1 MKGQVEGFR
10 SDGARDARGASFDE
24 MRYTGCVRIHARKGT
39 VPMTIGES
47 RPNGSSR
54 TEVATLGGGC
64 FWCLEAV
71 YEELRGVEKVES
83 GYSGGPVANPTYQQV
98 CTGTTGHAEVVQV
111 TFDPDVVSFREIL
124 EVFFTIH
131 DPTTLNRQGAD
142 VGPQYR
148 SAIFY
153 HDEEQ
158 RRVAEGLISELEAEG
173 LWSDPIV
180 TEVTP
185 FEAYYV
191 AEDYHQG
198 YYRNNG
204 YQPYCQVVIAP
215 KVAKFRKQ
223 YLERL
228 KA

>member
-1 MKGQVEGFR
+1 
-10 SDGARDARGASFDE
+10 
-24 MRYTGCVRIHARKGT
+24 
-39 VPMTIGES
+39 MTIEDHS
-47 RPNGSSR
+47 NGNSQ
-54 TEVATLGGGC
+54 TATLGGGC

-71 YEELRGVEKVES
+71 YEELRGVESVVS
-83 GYSGGPVANPTYQQV
+83 GYSGGHVPNPTYRQV
-98 CTGTTGHAEVVQV
+98 CSETTGHAEVVQV
-111 TFDPDVVSFREIL
+111 TFDPEVVTFREIL

-142 VGPQYR
+142 VGESYR

-153 HDEEQ
+153 HGEEQ
-158 RRVAEGLISELEAEG
+158 KRVAEEVISNLESEG
-173 LWSDPIV
+173 VWNNPIV

-185 FEAYYV
+185 FSEFYV
-191 AEDYHQG
+191 AEDYHQE

-223 YLERL
+223 HLERL

>member
-1 MKGQVEGFR
+1 M
-10 SDGARDARGASFDE
+10 
-24 MRYTGCVRIHARKGT
+24 
-39 VPMTIGES
+39 VPMTVDDGQS
-47 RPNGSSR
+47 VSSR

-71 YEELRGVEKVES
+71 YDELRGVESVES
-83 GYSGGPVANPTYQQV
+83 GYSGGSVPNPTYRQV
-98 CTGTTGHAEVVQV
+98 VTGTTGHAEVVQV
-111 TFDPDVVSFREIL
+111 TFDPEAVSFREIL

-158 RRVAEGLISELEAEG
+158 RRVAEELISELEAEG
-173 LWSDPIV
+173 VWDHPIV

-185 FEAYYV
+185 FERFYI
-191 AEDYHQG
+191 AEDYHQE
-198 YYRNNG
+198 YYRNNA
-204 YQPYCQVVIAP
+204 YQPYCQVVITP

>member
-1 MKGQVEGFR
+1 MDSPR
-10 SDGARDARGASFDE
+10 R
-24 MRYTGCVRIHARKGT
+24 
-39 VPMTIGES
+39 
-47 RPNGSSR
+47 
-54 TEVATLGGGC
+54 EVATLAGGC

-71 YEELRGVEKVES
+71 YDELRGVEKVES
-83 GYSGGPVANPTYQQV
+83 GYSGGTVPDPTYRQV

-111 TFDPDVVSFREIL
+111 TFDPEVVSFSEIL
-124 EVFFTIH
+124 QVFFTIH

-148 SAIFY
+148 SAILY
-153 HDEEQ
+153 HDQEQ
-158 RRVAEGLISELEAEG
+158 RRVAEEVISELEAERV
-173 LWSDPIV
+173 WDDPIV

-185 FEAYYV
+185 FEEFYV
-191 AEDYHQG
+191 AEDYHQD
-198 YYRNNG
+198 YFRNNA
-204 YQPYCQVVIAP
+204 YQPYCQVVISP